1 MNINKLIQT
10 SLRLLLILSLSTLTA
25 CDAQENAKPAHMT
38 GGSLVG
44 VNYTG
49 EGIQYFSV
57 DEAGGG
63 AVGRYGISGDVCCA
77 MYPKKWTPE
86 LKVTVKW
93 KRTDCEGRR
102 QLCTLDTARAG
113 TTPMKFLE
121 KTIPM
126 EKYTEL
132 GEVYVVFLPH
142 DDVRLYISTVGP
154 RSKKFPSKLGI
165 PNDPDENNRTKSAE
179 PNNQTDDPTAY
190 RRER

>member
-1 MNINKLIQT
+1 MNINQLIQT

-25 CDAQENAKPAHMT
+25 CDAQESAKPSRMT

-44 VNYTG
+44 INYTG
-49 EGIQYFSV
+49 EGIQRFTV

-63 AVGRYGISGDVCCA
+63 GVSRYGTSGDICCA

-86 LKVTVKW
+86 LRVTVKW

-102 QLCTLDTARAG
+102 QLCTLEAARAG

-121 KTIPM
+121 KTILM

-132 GEVYVVFLPH
+132 GEVYVTFLPN
-142 DDVRLYISTVGP
+142 DEVRVYVFRGQVGGP
-154 RSKKFPSKLGI
+154 EFPLGD
-165 PNDPDENNRTKSAE
+165 PHDPDENKRANPPVENSKPYDPILNRG
-179 PNNQTDDPTAY
+179 N
-190 RRER
+190 R